1 MEMDD
6 FLYEQ
11 LAHTSRYQ
19 LQLSSVCNG
28 RCVFCSNK
36 QNPFEIKRIGFRS
49 MESIE
54 KGINLINP
62 DTGVPLA
69 INDALPG
76 RISEGEAFLHPKL
89 FEILKMIRRKH
100 HHRIQVNTNGILL
113 TEEFISKL
121 APFGPWLLSISYH
134 SNNVYNW
141 CKIFDLSEKQFKIAQ
156 NSFSLLKR
164 YDLDM
169 DAVIV
174 PLPNL
179 VGYKDI
185 EETIAW
191 LSDRVSVII
200 FYLPGFTNMTDPD
213 VKAMLDTDY
222 IELGHFINDMRK
234 KYSARLVNHSDMV
247 NPTDFYPTEVMDN
260 THQSRF
266 KNVLWMFSESV
277 YDRAKLIL
285 EESSKGVNNNHY
297 AWKVK
302 NHTYGGNIIC
312 SGLLMVNDFRIAIKE
327 ALEEFKSN
335 GIIIDLLILPV
346 RRSRDS
352 FEDDLMGE
360 NHNALFKEFNIPIW
374 YA

>member
-19 LQLSSVCNG
+19 LQLSSVCSAN
-28 RCVFCSNK
+28 CIFCSNK

-62 DTGVPLA
+62 DISVELA
-69 INDALPG
+69 IGDALPG
-76 RISEGEAFLHPKL
+76 RISEGEAFLHPKI

-100 HHRIQVNTNGILL
+100 RHCIQATTSGILL

-121 APFGPWLLSISYH
+121 APFKPMLVSVSYH

-141 CKIFDLSEKQFKIAQ
+141 CKIFNLSEEHFKIAQ
-156 NSFSLLKR
+156 KSFSLLKR
-164 YDLDM
+164 YDLGVG
-169 DAVIV
+169 AVIV

-185 EETIAW
+185 EKTIAW
-191 LSDRVSVII
+191 LSDCVKVII
-200 FYLPGFTNMTDPD
+200 FYLPGFTDMTDPG
-213 VKAMLDTDY
+213 ARAILDTDY

-247 NPTDFYPTEVMDN
+247 NPTDFYPTEVMNN

-335 GIIIDLLILPV
+335 GIKIDLFILPV
-346 RRSRDS
+346 LHSRDS

-360 NHNALFKEFNIPIW
+360 NQSALLKEFNIPIW